1 MQQRLAL
8 SMVVSMVASMVASKR
23 GACSSASSSA
33 LRALATPTIGCE
45 QRQMEAGPIGS
56 FHEST
61 GSRAPERNCA
71 AFCTSA
77 SLIARGTTRKR
88 G

>member
-1 MQQRLAL
+1 M
-8 SMVVSMVASMVASKR
+8 
-23 GACSSASSSA
+23 
-33 LRALATPTIGCE
+33 GCE
-45 QRQMEAGPIGS
+45 QRQMEAGPMGS

-61 GSRAPERNCA
+61 GSRAPERKSA

-77 SLIARGTTRKR
+77 SLILRGTTRKR